1 MNELIVADDPVIMAR
16 QIVLLLRDSEKR
28 KIIGKNARRY
38 IENHLSEEVIY
49 SKLRSFIL
57 DE

>member
-1 MNELIVADDPVIMAR
+1 MIMAR